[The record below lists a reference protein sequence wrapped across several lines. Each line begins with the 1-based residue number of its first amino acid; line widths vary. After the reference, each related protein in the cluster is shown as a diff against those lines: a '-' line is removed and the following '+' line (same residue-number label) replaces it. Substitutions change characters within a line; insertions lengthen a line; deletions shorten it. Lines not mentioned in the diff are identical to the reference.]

1 MDVFETIVEP
11 FSKIPAPDFNTTHI
25 KPVRV
30 LFPYSQEAKRFSLPE
45 SCIELESTWDNYEIP
60 IHDLPSVN
68 SLDLFSK
75 RHLREKISALN
86 LQIKQYES
94 DDITKRKREANPY
107 TLLKKPI
114 QKFKNQGVTRMAN
127 LVKLFPELIEK
138 NFMLTE
144 FKFLTLAD
152 KGGYSEYIVD
162 QYRSKFFE
170 DPIGY
175 SLFPKAAFKVDSV
188 SLRTEGDINF
198 TTIQA
203 FAEDMASQDLDPS
216 FMLIYNDLS
225 WKEFDHNLEEK
236 YMKLYL
242 AYSIFLSVKLLARG
256 GNMIIKLYNTSHPA
270 TIELIYMIA
279 SIFKSI
285 SLVKLISSSPHSSVR
300 YI

>member
-30 LFPYSQEAKRFSLPE
+30 LFPYSQDAKKFSLPE
-45 SCIELESTWDNYEIP
+45 NFIELESSWDNYKIP

-94 DDITKRKREANPY
+94 DDITKKKREANPY

-114 QKFKNQGVTRMAN
+114 AKFKNQGVTRMAN

-138 NFMLTE
+138 NFMLSE

-203 FAEDMASQDLDPS
+203 FAEDMALQDPDPS

-225 WKEFDHNLEEK
+225 WKELDQNLEEK

-285 SLVKLISSSPHSSVR
+285 SLVKLISSSPHSSVK